1 MREMLARETVASF
14 HDLEPKQESFREA
27 VLKGLAKPQKEIP
40 CKFFYDERG
49 SRLFEA
55 ICRLEEYYLTRTEIR
70 ILEANRDEIAGLM
83 GPEAELIEFGS
94 GSLQKVR
101 ILLDAMEAPAAYVP
115 IDISKAHLLRA
126 AEELARDYP
135 DLEVRAVCADYTQEF
150 SLPEAVNGA
159 KGHKIGFFPG
169 STIGNFSPG
178 RASAFLEGVAE
189 LLGPSGEL
197 LIGVDLKKDRE
208 ILHAAYNDRRGVT
221 AAFNLNVLRRVNREL
236 EGDFDLAAFRHRAEY
251 NEDEGRVEMH
261 LASCEAQTVHVARR
275 PFRFAAGET
284 IHTENSYKYEIEE
297 FLGLAQAAGFER
309 LRTFTDGADLFSV
322 HYLRAA

>member
-1 MREMLARETVASF
+1 MSDPVAEETAASF
-14 HDLEPKQESFREA
+14 HDLEPKRESFREA

-49 SRLFEA
+49 SRLFEE
-55 ICRLEEYYLTRTEIR
+55 ICRLEEYYLTRTEIG
-70 ILEANRDEIAGLM
+70 ILEANRDEIAELM
-83 GPEAELIEFGS
+83 GPGAELIEFGS
-94 GSLQKVR
+94 GSVQKAR
-101 ILLDAMEAPAAYVP
+101 IVLDAMEAPAAYVP

-135 DLEVRAVCADYTQEF
+135 DLKVTAVCADYTQRF
-150 SLPEAVNGA
+150 SLPEAVSGVNGR
-159 KGHKIGFFPG
+159 KVGFFPG
-169 STIGNFSPG
+169 STIGNFSPT
-178 RASAFLEGVAE
+178 RASAFLEGVAG

-221 AAFNLNVLRRVNREL
+221 AAFNLNLLRRVNREL

-251 NEDEGRVEMH
+251 NEEHGRVEMH
-261 LASCEAQTVHVARR
+261 LVSRKAQTVHVARQ
-275 PFRFAAGET
+275 PLRFGAGET

-297 FLGLAQAAGFER
+297 FLGLAEDAGFEQ